1 MAKVLLFGR
10 LQDIAGWRERG
21 VEPTPPTLAALVD
34 QLAAEDADL
43 GEALRQPS
51 VRVAVDRQ
59 IATANA
65 PLAAAREIAFMPP
78 MSGG

>member
-1 MAKVLLFGR
+1 VARVLLFGR
-10 LQDIAGWRERG
+10 LQDIAGWRERD
-21 VEPTPPTLAALVD
+21 VEPTPPTIAALLD
-34 QLAAEDADL
+34 QLAAEDAPL

-51 VRVAVDRQ
+51 VRVAIDRQ
-59 IATANA
+59 ITAGDA

>member
-1 MAKVLLFGR
+1 MARVLLFGR
-10 LQDIAGWRERG
+10 LQDIAGWRERD
-21 VEPTPPTLAALVD
+21 VAPTPPTVAALVG
-34 QLAAEDADL
+34 QLAAEDEAL

-59 IATANA
+59 ITTADA

>member
-1 MAKVLLFGR
+1 MARVLLFGR
-10 LQDIAGWRERG
+10 LQDIAGWRERS
-21 VEPTPPTLAALVD
+21 VEPTPPTVAALLD
-34 QLAAEDADL
+34 QLAAEDEAL

-59 IATANA
+59 ITAGDTS
-65 PLAAAREIAFMPP
+65 LAAAREIAFMPP

>member
-21 VEPTPPTLAALVD
+21 LEPAPLTVTALLA
-34 QLAAEDADL
+34 QLTAED
-43 GEALRQPS
+43 EALGQALAQPS
-51 VRVAVDRQ
+51 VRVAVDRR
-59 IATANA
+59 IVSGDA
-65 PLAAAREIAFMPP
+65 PLNAASEVAFMPP